1 MPRKHRQT
9 EDSGRTVVLVDDDA
23 DYLEATRALL
33 ESEGHQV
40 LCATDGTGAL
50 AVLGTQPAD
59 VLLLDYFMP
68 GLTGEEVV
76 TELRKTN
83 RRIQV
88 VLQTGYS
95 TERPPREMLKRLDIQ
110 GYHDKSDGPDKLL
123 LWADAALKQA
133 AAIQELHKNR
143 QALSYILEA
152 TPELHRMQ
160 PLDELLPFVLDHV
173 IGLVGA
179 TDAFLVVLPEGE
191 SLRGSVEPDGFL
203 AMLGGDSDLVI
214 QAGSGR
220 FAASSKLDAVLP
232 PDEVTRVLDAIRLG
246 ESVTTHRSTIVP
258 LRAGETTL
266 GTIYL
271 DQPLATSQDLEL
283 VRILANQAA
292 VAIQNIRL
300 YEMAAL
306 DPLTGVHARRFFEN
320 WVQKE
325 LHAAFR
331 GPGPISVLMIDVDH
345 MKEINDKA
353 GHLAGDRALR
363 RIGEALRA
371 STRDSDVVGRY
382 GGDEFAIILPHT
394 DQAGAAHVGVRI
406 LASLE
411 GERVVGADTEMPV
424 QCSIGTSTLA
434 AHDRDPSATPVPLS
448 PDYFAGVAEA
458 LIRNADAAL
467 YRAKGQGGGRLQ
479 GGDPVDWPELPRQV
493 SGRRSPRSSSGPRG
507 GRGE

>member
-1 MPRKHRQT
+1 M
-9 EDSGRTVVLVDDDA
+9 VLVDDDA

-40 LCATDGTGAL
+40 LCATDGSGAL

-133 AAIQELHKNR
+133 AALQEVHKNR

-160 PLDELLPFVLDHV
+160 PLTELLPFVLEHV
-173 IGLVGA
+173 IGLIGA

-191 SLRGSVEPDGFL
+191 MLRASVEPDGFL
-203 AMLGGDSDLVI
+203 AMVAGDSDLVI

-220 FAASSKLDAVLP
+220 FASSSQVDDVLSS
-232 PDEVTRVLDAIRLG
+232 DEVARLLDCIRRG
-246 ESVTTHRSTIVP
+246 EATSTGRSTIVP
-258 LRAGETTL
+258 LRAGDTTL

-271 DQPLATSQDLEL
+271 DQPMATSQDLEL

-292 VAIQNIRL
+292 VAIQNVRL
-300 YEMAAL
+300 YEMAAM
-306 DPLTGVHARRFFEN
+306 DPLTGVHARRFFET
-320 WVQKE
+320 WIQKE

-331 GPGPISVLMIDVDH
+331 TPGPISVLMIDVDH
-345 MKEINDKA
+345 MKQINDRA
-353 GHLAGDRALR
+353 GHLGGDRALR

-394 DQAGAAHVGVRI
+394 DLGGAEHVGARI
-406 LASLE
+406 LAALD
-411 GERVVGADTEMPV
+411 GECVAGADAEVPV
-424 QCSIGTSTLA
+424 RCSIGASTLA
-434 AHDRDPSATPVPLS
+434 MNGHDPAAAAS
-448 PDYFAGVAEA
+448 PHSPAYFASVAEA

-467 YRAKGQGGGRLQ
+467 YRAKALGGGRLQ
-479 GGDPVDWPELPRQV
+479 GGEPVSWPALA
-493 SGRRSPRSSSGPRG
+493 G
-507 GRGE
+507 

>member
-9 EDSGRTVVLVDDDA
+9 EDSGRTVLLVDDDA

-40 LCATDGTGAL
+40 LCASDGSDAL
-50 AVLGTQPAD
+50 AVLGSQPAD

-95 TERPPREMLKRLDIQ
+95 SERPPREMLKRLDIQ

-133 AAIQELHKNR
+133 AALQEVHKNR

-160 PLDELLPFVLDHV
+160 PLSELLPFVLEHV
-173 IGLVGA
+173 IGLIGA
-179 TDAFLVVLPEGE
+179 TDAFLMVLPEGE
-191 SLRGSVEPDGFL
+191 TLRGSVELDGFL
-203 AMLGGDSDLVI
+203 AMVAGDSDLVI

-220 FAASSKLDAVLP
+220 FASSARVDDVLST
-232 PDEVTRVLDAIRLG
+232 DEVAHLLNSMRRG
-246 ESVTTHRSTIVP
+246 EAVSTARSTVVP

-271 DQPLATSQDLEL
+271 DQPMATDQDLEL

-292 VAIQNIRL
+292 VAIQNVRL
-300 YEMAAL
+300 YEMAAM
-306 DPLTGVHARRFFEN
+306 DPLTGVHARRFFET
-320 WVQKE
+320 WIQKE

-331 GPGPISVLMIDVDH
+331 TPGPISVLMVDVDH
-345 MKEINDKA
+345 MKLINDQA
-353 GHLAGDRALR
+353 GHLGGDRALR
-363 RIGEALRA
+363 RIGDALRA

-394 DQAGAAHVGVRI
+394 DHSGAAHVGGRI
-406 LASLE
+406 LAALDVAHVAGSD
-411 GERVVGADTEMPV
+411 GEVRV
-424 QCSIGTSTLA
+424 QCSIGASTLA
-434 AHDRDPSATPVPLS
+434 TNGNGSVAATSAHTPA
-448 PDYFAGVAEA
+448 YFAAVAEA
-458 LIRNADAAL
+458 LIRNADEAL
-467 YRAKGQGGGRLQ
+467 YQAKRQGGGRLQ
-479 GGDPVDWPELPRQV
+479 DGEPVDWPVP
-493 SGRRSPRSSSGPRG
+493 PA
-507 GRGE
+507 

>member
-9 EDSGRTVVLVDDDA
+9 EDSGRTLIVVDDDA

-50 AVLGTQPAD
+50 AILGTRPAD

-95 TERPPREMLKRLDIQ
+95 SERPPREMLKRLDIQ
-110 GYHDKSDGPDKLL
+110 GYHDKSDGPDNLL
-123 LWADAALKQA
+123 LWTDAALKQA
-133 AAIQELHKNR
+133 AALQEVHKNR

-160 PLDELLPFVLDHV
+160 PLAELLPFVLEHV
-173 IGLVGA
+173 IGLLGA
-179 TDAFLVVLPEGE
+179 TDAFLIVLPEGE
-191 SLRGSVEPDGFL
+191 ALRGTVEPDAFV
-203 AMLGGDSDLVI
+203 AVAEDSDLVI

-220 FAASSKLDAVLP
+220 FASSAQLNAVLSQ
-232 PDEVTRVLDAIRLG
+232 DEVSRLLDAIRRG
-246 ESVTTHRSTIVP
+246 EAVSAVGSTIVP
-258 LRAGETTL
+258 LRAGETIL

-271 DQPLATSQDLEL
+271 EQPMGSTQDLEL
-283 VRILANQAA
+283 LRILANQAA

-300 YEMAAL
+300 HEMAAL
-306 DPLTGVHARRFFEN
+306 DPLTGVHARRFFET
-320 WVQKE
+320 WIRKE

-331 GPGPISVLMIDVDH
+331 NPQPISLLMIDVDH
-345 MKEINDKA
+345 LKEINDKA
-353 GHLAGDRALR
+353 GHLGGDRALR

-371 STRDSDVVGRY
+371 AIRDSDVVGRY
-382 GGDEFAIILPHT
+382 GGDEFAIILPNT
-394 DQAGAAHVGVRI
+394 DRDGAAQVGARI
-406 LASLE
+406 LASLAAE
-411 GERVVGADTEMPV
+411 HVAGPDAEIAVRCSLGA
-424 QCSIGTSTLA
+424 STLSARSYDRSEMA
-434 AHDRDPSATPVPLS
+434 APLS
-448 PDYFAGVAEA
+448 PAYFQCVSEA
-458 LIRNADAAL
+458 LIRSADAAL
-467 YRAKGQGGGRLQ
+467 YTAKGLGGGQLQ
-479 GGDPVDWPELPRQV
+479 CGEPVSWPDLP
-493 SGRRSPRSSSGPRG
+493 G
-507 GRGE
+507 

>member
-9 EDSGRTVVLVDDDA
+9 EDSGRTLILVDDDA

-40 LCATDGTGAL
+40 LVANDGTGAL
-50 AVLGTQPAD
+50 AVLGSKRAD

-76 TELRKTN
+76 TELRKTD

-133 AAIQELHKNR
+133 AALQEVDKNR
-143 QALSYILEA
+143 QALRYILEA

-160 PLDELLPFVLDHV
+160 PLTELLPFVLEHV
-173 IGLVGA
+173 IGLMGA
-179 TDAFLVVLPEGE
+179 TDAFLIVLPEGE
-191 SLRGSVEPDGFL
+191 VVRGTVEPDGFV
-203 AMLGGDSDLVI
+203 AMIGDDSALVI

-220 FAASSKLDAVLP
+220 FVTSSRLDDLLSE
-232 PDEVTRVLDAIRLG
+232 DEVSRLLDAIRRG
-246 ESVTTHRSTIVP
+246 EAISTTRSTIVP
-258 LRAGETTL
+258 LRSGETIV

-271 DQPLATSQDLEL
+271 EQPMGSTQDLEL
-283 VRILANQAA
+283 LRILANQAA

-306 DPLTGVHARRFFEN
+306 DPLTGVHARRFFET
-320 WVQKE
+320 WIQKE

-331 GPGPISVLMIDVDH
+331 SPQPISLLMIDVDH

-353 GHLAGDRALR
+353 GHLGGDRALR
-363 RIGEALRA
+363 RIGDALRA
-371 STRDSDVVGRY
+371 AIRESDVAGRY

-394 DQAGAAHVGVRI
+394 DVDGAARVGARI
-406 LASLE
+406 LALVEGKHAGNPDAEVLVRCSL
-411 GERVVGADTEMPV
+411 GA
-424 QCSIGTSTLA
+424 STLVGRSYERPA
-434 AHDRDPSATPVPLS
+434 VPAPLP
-448 PDYFAGVAEA
+448 PDYFQGVAEA

-467 YRAKGQGGGRLQ
+467 YQAKGRGGGQFQGGE
-479 GGDPVDWPELPRQV
+479 PVAWPDLPH
-493 SGRRSPRSSSGPRG
+493 
-507 GRGE
+507 

>member
-1 MPRKHRQT
+1 MPRTHRQT

-40 LCATDGTGAL
+40 LCATDGSGAL

-133 AAIQELHKNR
+133 AALQEVHKNR

-160 PLDELLPFVLDHV
+160 PLTELLPFVLEHV
-173 IGLVGA
+173 IGLIGA

-191 SLRGSVEPDGFL
+191 MLRASVEPDGFL
-203 AMLGGDSDLVI
+203 AMVAGDSDLVI

-220 FAASSKLDAVLP
+220 FASSSQVDDVLSS
-232 PDEVTRVLDAIRLG
+232 DEVARLLDCIRRG
-246 ESVTTHRSTIVP
+246 EATSTGRSTIVP
-258 LRAGETTL
+258 LRAGDTTL

-271 DQPLATSQDLEL
+271 DQPMATSQDLEL

-292 VAIQNIRL
+292 VAIQNVRL
-300 YEMAAL
+300 YEMAAM
-306 DPLTGVHARRFFEN
+306 DPLTGVHARRFFET
-320 WVQKE
+320 WIQKE

-331 GPGPISVLMIDVDH
+331 TPGPISVLMIDVDH
-345 MKEINDKA
+345 MKQINDRA
-353 GHLAGDRALR
+353 GHLGGDRALR

-394 DQAGAAHVGVRI
+394 DLGGAEHVGARI
-406 LASLE
+406 LAALD
-411 GERVVGADTEMPV
+411 GECVAGADAEVPV
-424 QCSIGTSTLA
+424 RCSIGASTLA
-434 AHDRDPSATPVPLS
+434 MNGHDPAAAAS
-448 PDYFAGVAEA
+448 PHSPAYFASVAEA

-467 YRAKGQGGGRLQ
+467 YRAKALGGGRLQ
-479 GGDPVDWPELPRQV
+479 GGEPVSWPALA
-493 SGRRSPRSSSGPRG
+493 G
-507 GRGE
+507 